1 MLFNM
6 LILGSLID
14 ERGYVFHRSEN
25 NLFIVE
31 TTLPN
36 DKDQVRIVLA
46 FFYIMDKTP
55 SPKLCTCCKNCN
67 KYIPYTT
74 FVFFPLLVNIYV

>member
-14 ERGYVFHRSEN
+14 ERGYVFHRSET

-46 FFYIMDKTP
+46 AFYTMDKTP
-55 SPKLCTCCKNCN
+55 SPKLSTSTNTFLTQHLFFSTSCK
-67 KYIPYTT
+67 YLR
-74 FVFFPLLVNIYV
+74 VREQ

>member
-46 FFYIMDKTP
+46 FFISWIKHH
-55 SPKLCTCCKNCN
+55 LQNCVLAAKIATSTN
-67 KYIPYTT
+67 T
-74 FVFFPLLVNIYV
+74 FLTQHLFFFHFL